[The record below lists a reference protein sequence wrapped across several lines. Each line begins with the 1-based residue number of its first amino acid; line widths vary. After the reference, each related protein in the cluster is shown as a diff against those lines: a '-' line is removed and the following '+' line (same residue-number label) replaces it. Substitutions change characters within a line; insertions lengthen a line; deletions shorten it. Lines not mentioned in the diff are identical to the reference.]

1 MLRAVKISRKIN
13 GFITTSL
20 LLTPN
25 SSRRTYFI
33 EGLDNE
39 TELNFK
45 LLKTTSFM
53 GLIAFYYFIYNLVHV
68 HFVIVKIALI
78 TSQIPL

>member
-1 MLRAVKISRKIN
+1 MLRAVKI
-13 GFITTSL
+13 TSL